1 MESYYSCNQGYAPWN
16 PTPYQPYDLGYD
28 AYQSNGFGDAYYGY
42 EDSSPPY
49 PPSQKG
55 IKELIQLLC
64 QERKEIREIQKQIAN
79 QRSIPTLFCCTNQKE
94 REDALLHEENV
105 ESLEQEGMHECLKE
119 VEEENEYQEAED
131 IDQEVE
137 DKDKGQK
144 GIEIVHFTSSEATL
158 PKLPSELHFKWENP
172 YDMNC
177 LSPQRYDLFKRD
189 GQLKALC
196 GVLDKK
202 KMDSME
208 LSELKFKE
216 YNGLLHK
223 LHNNKA
229 KIGWA
234 NRVWDP
240 GKSFMDHH
248 FWEVTHCMGALR
260 SLNPPGHTNFK
271 HWWGFKDEFKHKP
284 P

>member
-1 MESYYSCNQGYAPWN
+1 
-16 PTPYQPYDLGYD
+16 
-28 AYQSNGFGDAYYGY
+28 
-42 EDSSPPY
+42 
-49 PPSQKG
+49 
-55 IKELIQLLC
+55 
-64 QERKEIREIQKQIAN
+64 
-79 QRSIPTLFCCTNQKE
+79 
-94 REDALLHEENV
+94 
-105 ESLEQEGMHECLKE
+105 MHECLEE

-144 GIEIVHFTSSEATL
+144 GIEIVHFTSSEATP
-158 PKLPSELHFKWENP
+158 PKLPSELHFE
-172 YDMNC
+172 
-177 LSPQRYDLFKRD
+177 
-189 GQLKALC
+189 
-196 GVLDKK
+196 VLDKK

-208 LSELKFKE
+208 LRESKFKE
-216 YNGLLHK
+216 CNGLLRK

-234 NRVWDP
+234 NRVWDL
-240 GKSFMDHH
+240 GKGFMDHH